1 MAASLLAKAVV
12 QRAKRLNVPPSSRA
26 SPLPQGIC
34 GATKSMVNTEHCGSE
49 LARESGGSAGKD
61 FGCTAVFAGKPAPTG
76 GCGTTKSLVNTEHC
90 GSEPARE
97 SAGSAGKEV
106 ECAAVFAG
114 KPAPTGNLWRHQIN
128 GQHGTLW
135 ERACSRKRWISRQR
149 FWMYRRLRGQA
160 RSHRVFVA
168 PPNHWSTRNIVGA
181 SLLAKAVDQ
190 PAKILDVPPSSRASP
205 LPQGFC
211 GITKSLVNTEHCG
224 SEPARESAGSG
235 EYDVECAAA
244 FSSRLP
250 QGIAV
255 PLTKRAGTHI

>member
-34 GATKSMVNTEHCGSE
+34 GATKSIVNTEHCGSE

-76 GCGTTKSLVNTEHC
+76 
-90 GSEPARE
+90 
-97 SAGSAGKEV
+97 
-106 ECAAVFAG
+106 F
-114 KPAPTGNLWRHQIN
+114 LWHHQII

-168 PPNHWSTRNIVGA
+168 SPNHWSTRNIVGA
-181 SLLAKAVDQ
+181 SLLAKALAQ
-190 PAKILDVPPSSRASP
+190 ANMMLNVPPPSRA
-205 LPQGFC
+205 
-211 GITKSLVNTEHCG
+211 G
-224 SEPARESAGSG
+224 SHRESR
-235 EYDVECAAA
+235 C
-244 FSSRLP
+244 R
-250 QGIAV
+250 
-255 PLTKRAGTHI
+255 